1 MLDHQKSKRVPE
13 KHINICKIDDQ
24 CNFDARSRALKAG
37 TLDNPKEWGEEGGGR
52 SGCGDTCTPV
62 AELCRCKSKITTLL

>member
-1 MLDHQKSKRVPE
+1 M
-13 KHINICKIDDQ
+13 DDQ